1 MDFCD
6 GFKVAEAAGLQPPED
21 GEDGCTQ
28 APEGRHPRAA
38 RRTRMRDAQCSGK
51 PQTAQLSPKCGE
63 LSSAPCGSYNLIFH
77 SHR

>member
-21 GEDGCTQ
+21 GEDGRTQ
-28 APEGRHPRAA
+28 APEGRHPRAVM
-38 RRTRMRDAQCSGK
+38 RRRRDARCSGK
-51 PQTAQLSPKCGE
+51 PQTAQLSPECGE
-63 LSSAPCGSYNLIFH
+63 LRSAELGGSCNLIFH